1 MKKIIKGDLELF
13 FKKDLRT
20 KSIRLRLNKQ
30 GEVILTAPYFCSEKK
45 ALAFAWDNA
54 DWIRAQRAQIPQQR
68 TFQNGMLITLL
79 GHPVTITHC
88 PTAKRGVWIEDDK
101 LYVSGEDDFLHR
113 RVRDFIKKQ
122 LRGYIQ
128 NYAPELAAQINQSV
142 GRITIRDTS
151 SRWGSCSS
159 KHDLNFCWKL
169 ALAPEFV
176 LNYIVAH
183 EVAHLTEMNHG
194 PRFWAL
200 VGQINNDRAT
210 AQIWLR
216 KNGRELQSWE

>member
-1 MKKIIKGDLELF
+1 MKKITKDGLELF

-45 ALAFAWDNA
+45 ALAFAWENE
-54 DWIRAQRAQIPQQR
+54 DWIRTQLANTPQRRI
-68 TFQNGMLITLL
+68 FQHGMDITLFDTPL
-79 GHPVTITHC
+79 TITHA
-88 PTAKRGVWIEDDK
+88 PTAKRGVWIEDNK
-101 LYVSGEDDFLHR
+101 LFVSGDTSFLHR

-122 LRGYIQ
+122 LRNYIQ
-128 NYAPELAAQINQSV
+128 QYAGELAGQINQSV

-159 KHDLNFCWKL
+159 KRDLNFCWKL

-183 EVAHLTEMNHG
+183 EVAHLREMNHG
-194 PRFWAL
+194 PQFWAL
-200 VGQINNDRAT
+200 VGQINNDRAS

-216 KNGRELQSWE
+216 KNGRDLQSWE